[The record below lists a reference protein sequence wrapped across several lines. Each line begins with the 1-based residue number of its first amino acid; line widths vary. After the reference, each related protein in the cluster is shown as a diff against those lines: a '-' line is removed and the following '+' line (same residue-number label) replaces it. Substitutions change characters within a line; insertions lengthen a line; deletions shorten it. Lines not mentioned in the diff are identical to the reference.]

1 MRTSTTIRALLFIG
15 LVSYGLSSPRAN
27 AVQITGDIDFQ
38 GNVTLDTNSF
48 GTATSVIQFRN
59 GQTGVAGG
67 LTVTDAT
74 GSFSSI
80 TLGSFAAFATP
91 YSFRPGSPYPNFWQV
106 GGFNFN
112 LLSSTVVTQNAFFIE
127 VHGTG
132 IVTGNGYDPTPGTCL
147 FSVFTDNGATRAYGN
162 FAPAAL
168 PEGGSALLYLGMALI
183 GLESFHR
190 SAKLSKRTAG
200 ESIL

>member
-1 MRTSTTIRALLFIG
+1 MRTSTTIRALLAIG
-15 LVSYGLSSPRAN
+15 LVSCGLFSQRAE
-27 AVQITGDIDFQ
+27 AVPITGEIDFQ
-38 GNVTLDTNSF
+38 GHVTLNTNSL

-67 LTVTDAT
+67 LSVTDAT

-80 TLGSFAAFATP
+80 SLGSFAAFTTP
-91 YSFRPGSPYPNFWQV
+91 YSFNPGSPYPNLWQV

-132 IVTGNGYDPTPGTCL
+132 IVTGNGYDPTPGTWF

-162 FAPAAL
+162 FAPAPL
-168 PEGGSALLYLGMALI
+168 PEGGSALLYLGMALTCLKALRRI
-183 GLESFHR
+183 GDSTNR
-190 SAKLSKRTAG
+190 RGSKL
-200 ESIL
+200 